1 MIQNFYEI
9 QVLAMKFN
17 QLTWHVRT
25 SKAGRKPQ
33 QMPAAWP
40 SGLICWS
47 CCAGAVDAD
56 FALALQLQEEEQRR
70 AAREQQSRQQGQQ
83 QQQQG
88 QGHRGPGQA
97 RQQQSS
103 SRSSQ
108 SRSGSHGRPPSGRS
122 AESSVQSYANPI
134 MQRQQRQGGSQQA
147 QQQQQPEEKSSV
159 GSAFAKFFGW
169 STKK

>member
-1 MIQNFYEI
+1 MLLNR
-9 QVLAMKFN
+9 LACLCK
-17 QLTWHVRT
+17 QSQKKALTNACSMAFRNDLLT
-25 SKAGRKPQ
+25 
-33 QMPAAWP
+33 
-40 SGLICWS
+40 

-70 AAREQQSRQQGQQ
+70 AAGEQQSRQQGQQ

-88 QGHRGPGQA
+88 QRSAGQA

-122 AESSVQSYANPI
+122 AEPGVQSYANPI
-134 MQRQQRQGGSQQA
+134 IQRQQRQAGSQQA

-159 GSAFAKFFGW
+159 GSAVAKFFGW
-169 STKK
+169 GTKK